1 MRRIVCNTM
10 STHSSTPSTALQT
23 RPGTSR
29 IELSAEVLSGHIRR
43 EPISV
48 WALLKDALN
57 NRNNAAVVPD
67 ESFVVTR
74 PAPLLLLPEPRDEV
88 QMDRRATLPAQDQ
101 AQTTKQIALATISRD
116 QPKIHAM
123 ITSLWGRQECSD
135 YIQGL
140 VMNGDDGA
148 SPRPPRLKIDTLT
161 ALLDL
166 DRLHDIHLG
175 ELRDAA
181 GIGRRPNGSH

>member
-1 MRRIVCNTM
+1 MPIPAN
-10 STHSSTPSTALQT
+10 TPSAALQT

-29 IELSAEVLSGHIRR
+29 IELSAEVMSGHIRR

-57 NRNNAAVVPD
+57 SRNNAVAVPD

-88 QMDRRATLPAQDQ
+88 QMDRRAAPPPEDLALTAK
-101 AQTTKQIALATISRD
+101 QTALTTIARE

-123 ITSLWGRQECSD
+123 ITALWGRQECSD

>member
-1 MRRIVCNTM
+1 MTTPSN
-10 STHSSTPSTALQT
+10 THSAALQT
-23 RPGTSR
+23 RSGPSR

-57 NRNNAAVVPD
+57 NRNNTAAESD

-88 QMDRRATLPAQDQ
+88 QMDRRSVLPPEQQAEQAKQD
-101 AQTTKQIALATISRD
+101 ALQTIALN

-123 ITSLWGRQECSD
+123 VTSLWGRQECSD

-140 VMNGDDGA
+140 VMNGDEGA
-148 SPRPPRLKIDTLT
+148 GQRPPRLKIDTLT